1 MKYLPQLATVHTAAV
16 NYSQLHL
23 MLFLGSTSMD
33 LKIDLQSLNFLS
45 QKCSKYIGI
54 NVTFEN
60 IQKSFLGLLGK
71 QKALHLPV
79 FSIFFFSSSIF
90 SQNIGEF
97 RAKKHF
103 THNRTPNTIHGF
115 RDSVLVH
122 KMYHC
127 YCKIHKNGH
136 MKKNHF
142 KKAFKRV
149 WYQIYLFELYSIL
162 VAPLLTNNLANICSK
177 ISKIGMNL

>member
-90 SQNIGEF
+90 PEYWEIQS
-97 RAKKHF
+97 
-103 THNRTPNTIHGF
+103 
-115 RDSVLVH
+115 
-122 KMYHC
+122 
-127 YCKIHKNGH
+127 
-136 MKKNHF
+136 KKNILHTIAHLIQYMVLETQF
-142 KKAFKRV
+142 
-149 WYQIYLFELYSIL
+149 WSIKCTI
-162 VAPLLTNNLANICSK
+162 VTVRYTK
-177 ISKIGMNL
+177 MGT